1 MKSLLFFFT
10 YIFYVRIAGMHFV
23 RSALICYFDRCNYLD
38 SAKFELSSFYK

>member
-10 YIFYVRIAGMHFV
+10 YIFYVIIAGMPFV

-38 SAKFELSSFYK
+38 GAKFELSSFYK